1 MTPAEFRA
9 MAKAKVAQYEQE
21 RRDLDALNGM
31 QCYVAAACAGNNDR
45 KPEQFMIFR
54 KAEPGKPQTEQSMN
68 HCLDSWAA
76 IGGNNG

>member
-21 RRDLDALNGM
+21 RKDLDALNGM
-31 QCYVAAACAGNNDR
+31 QCYVAAACAGNKDA

-54 KAEPGKPQTEQSMN
+54 KQDPPKPQTETEWN
-68 HCLDSWAA
+68 NALAA
-76 IGGNNG
+76 WTGGP